1 MYGIPSDLNYASMIG
16 EFTTQVGVGQFDVQ
30 LTLGDFRFIIQSP
43 IHLFKD
49 GIRVGGWPPP
59 PWPDTAFY
67 DLMNVAVAS
76 VDLPNDKTIRISF
89 ENGLIA
95 ELSDDSDKYETM
107 QIIVG
112 KAPGAVYIV

>member
-16 EFTTQVGVGQFDVQ
+16 EFTTQICVGPLDLQF
-30 LTLGDFRFIIQSP
+30 TLGDFRFIVQSP
-43 IHLFKD
+43 IEIFKD
-49 GIRVGGWPPP
+49 EIRIGGWDGAS
-59 PWPDTAFY
+59 WPDAAFY
-67 DLMNVAVAS
+67 DLMNVAVAG
-76 VDLPNDKTIRISF
+76 VDLLDDKTMRISF

-95 ELSDDSDKYETM
+95 ELTDDSDRYESM